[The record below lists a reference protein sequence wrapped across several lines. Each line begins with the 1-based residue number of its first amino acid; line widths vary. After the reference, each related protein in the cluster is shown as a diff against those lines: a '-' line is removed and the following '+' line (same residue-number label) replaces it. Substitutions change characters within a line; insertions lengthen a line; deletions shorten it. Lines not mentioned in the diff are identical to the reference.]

1 MDSVERVQQALN
13 AAGFK
18 ATIEW
23 GDPSV
28 EDPSVEVEGTGFD
41 VQVSL
46 YTADAGGIYTVGW
59 WQTPEKQV
67 YRNSPLFAKPEQ
79 VVEFI
84 CGKGSTLITPTP

>member
-1 MDSVERVQQALN
+1 MDSVERMKQALQ

-18 ATIEW
+18 ATVDW
-23 GDPSV
+23 GEPDT
-28 EDPSVEVEGTGFD
+28 EDPSVEIEGFA

-59 WQTPEKQV
+59 WTTPEQTA
-67 YRNSPLFAKPEQ
+67 YANSPLFAKPEQ

-84 CGKGSTLITPTP
+84 QEKRAAA